1 MPFPHPLRRATRLG
15 WILIFAF
22 TGLWGNPLWSQEW
35 QSAREEMV
43 RVQLENRGIQDPA
56 VLQTMREVPRHLFV
70 PKELEFVAYSD
81 RPLPIG
87 LGQTISQPYVVA
99 LMTELLDLRPE
110 MKVLEIGTGSAYQAA
125 VLATLNMEVYS
136 IEIIPELARRAT
148 ARLQSLQFPVSVK
161 NADGYYGWSEHAPF
175 DRIIITAAANHVPRP
190 LLNQLKPGGKLVL
203 PLGPTLFYQTLT
215 IVTVDEDGQTS
226 VEYSIDVRFVPMTG
240 KVRE

>member
-1 MPFPHPLRRATRLG
+1 MPFLPFFKLSAKFAG
-15 WILIFAF
+15 ILIAALAA
-22 TGLWGNPLWSQEW
+22 LWGNPGWGQEW
-35 QSAREEMV
+35 QSEREQMV
-43 RVQLENRGIQDPA
+43 RFQLEYRGIEDPS

-70 PKELEFVAYSD
+70 PDHLESIAYAD

-87 LGQTISQPYVVA
+87 LGQTISQPFVVA
-99 LMTELLDLRPE
+99 LMTELLDLRPG

-125 VLATLNMEVYS
+125 VLAALQAEVYS
-136 IEIIPELARRAT
+136 IEIIPHLARQAS
-148 ARLQSLQFPVSVK
+148 ARLERLQIPVSVK
-161 NADGYYGWSEHAPF
+161 NADGYYGWPEHAPF

-215 IVTVDEDGQTS
+215 IVTMYEDGQTS

-240 KVRE
+240 KIRE